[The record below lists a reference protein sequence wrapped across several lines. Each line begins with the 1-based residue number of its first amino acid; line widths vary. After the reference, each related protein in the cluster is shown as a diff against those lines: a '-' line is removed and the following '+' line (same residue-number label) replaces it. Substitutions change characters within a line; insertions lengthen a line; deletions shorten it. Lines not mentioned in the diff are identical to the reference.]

1 MARPLK
7 PKLSPEAIAREA
19 LAMVDRDGEFTIPAL
34 AARLKVSA
42 SSLYNHVS
50 GKADIIE
57 LMRGATVAG
66 IALPDPAL
74 APAGGNADGGD
85 WTGTVRAIA
94 VEYRRA
100 YAAHPRL
107 IPLFTAYTVRDPA
120 TLHMYDV
127 LAQVFAAAGFAPRR
141 TLEAITVLD
150 SFVLGSALDAAAPE
164 QVWAAAPGAST
175 ALQDALREG
184 LGGPDRARQAFLYG
198 LDLLL
203 AGFDRESAVIR
214 DAAPE
219 PAG

>member
-7 PKLSPEAIAREA
+7 PKLSPQAIADEA
-19 LAMVDRDGEFTIPAL
+19 LAMVDADGEFTIPAL

-42 SSLYNHVS
+42 SSLYNHIS

-57 LMRGATVAG
+57 LMRGRTVAG
-66 IALPDPAL
+66 IALP
-74 APAGGNADGGD
+74 AGPGAAGPGD
-85 WTGTVRAIA
+85 WIGTIRAIA

-100 YAAHPRL
+100 YAEHPRL

-120 TLHMYDV
+120 TLRMYSV
-127 LAQVFAAAGFAPRR
+127 LAEVFAAAGFAPRR

-164 QVWAAAPGAST
+164 QVWADGPAEDGA
-175 ALQDALREG
+175 LHEALREG
-184 LGGPDRARQAFLYG
+184 LGSPDRAEAAFRYG
-198 LDLLL
+198 LELLL
-203 AGFDRESAVIR
+203 AGFGRE
-214 DAAPE
+214 AAALRPAAAE

>member
-7 PKLSPEAIAREA
+7 PKLSPQSIADEA
-19 LAMVDRDGEFTIPAL
+19 LAMVDAAGEFTIPAL

-42 SSLYNHVS
+42 SSLYNHIR

-57 LMRGATVAG
+57 LMRGRTVAS
-66 IALPDPAL
+66 IALPVPA
-74 APAGGNADGGD
+74 AGPDGAEPGD
-85 WTGTVRAIA
+85 WIGTIRAIA

-100 YAAHPRL
+100 YAEHPRL

-120 TLHMYDV
+120 TLRMYSV
-127 LAQVFAAAGFAPRR
+127 LAEVFAAAGFAPRR

-164 QVWAAAPGAST
+164 QVWADAPGDGG
-175 ALQDALREG
+175 ALHEALREG
-184 LGGPDRARQAFLYG
+184 LGSPDRAEAAFRFG
-198 LDLLL
+198 LELLL
-203 AGFDRESAVIR
+203 AGFGCE
-214 DAAPE
+214 AAALSPAASE